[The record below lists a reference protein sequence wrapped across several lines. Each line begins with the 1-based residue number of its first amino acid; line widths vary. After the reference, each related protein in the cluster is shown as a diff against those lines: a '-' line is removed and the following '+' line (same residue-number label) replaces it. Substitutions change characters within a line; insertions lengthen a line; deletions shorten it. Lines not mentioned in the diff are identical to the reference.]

1 MEGDARTGRQV
12 AAERGPVGYALAEA
26 TKAHRVELQ
35 RRVAALGL
43 HLGQELLIVDI
54 HRNPGTTQ
62 AEMVQRIGLEQ
73 PTIAKALGR
82 MERAGFVRRDSDP
95 QDRRVIRVHLTE
107 RGEKTVAGVEEA
119 WADVERRTTARLS
132 EDEAL
137 ELIRMLNV
145 IRDSH

>member
-1 MEGDARTGRQV
+1 MTTGRQV
-12 AAERGPVGYALAEA
+12 AAGRGPVGYALAEA

-35 RRVAALGL
+35 WRVAALGL

-54 HRNPGTTQ
+54 HYNPGTTQ

-95 QDRRVIRVHLTE
+95 QDRRVIRVRLTD
-107 RGEKTVAGVEEA
+107 RGEEAVAGVEEA
-119 WADVERRTTARLS
+119 WAEVERRTTGGLS
-132 EDEAL
+132 EAESR
-137 ELIRMLNV
+137 ELIRMLNI